1 MHQGRES
8 SAALDAQS
16 DDRRQQF
23 AAFFHSL
30 LEGRRT
36 ATVLLKCERL
46 QDRLC
51 PRELHL
57 KRDVFGQ
64 LECGWLDQS
73 AGSEEEDC
81 KEGEGRIAL

>member
-30 LEGRRT
+30 LEARRT
-36 ATVLLKCERL
+36 ATVLPKCELL
-46 QDRLC
+46 QEREC

-57 KRDVFGQ
+57 KHDVFGQ

-81 KEGEGRIAL
+81 KEGEGRVAL